1 MTLAA
6 RISAFMICVLGT
18 GLAGLAQAGPP
29 QDRAVRKAPSSQ
41 SAVKPAQSKN
51 RVTTPA
57 PAKARKPPSSTA
69 SLTATAATAGT
80 TTTAAALA
88 TSAVASTAATAATA
102 ATVAT
107 VATIATVPLKT
118 GTEQTVDLGH
128 AGQTATSLVKAS
140 PPAQTKSDLAA
151 EVVFR
156 ALSLLGVNYRF
167 GGSTPASGLD
177 CSGLVMYVFNEVTGL
192 KLPRRS
198 DDMSRVGGSIDRSEL
213 QAGDLVFFNTMRFPF
228 SHVGIFIGN
237 GQFVHAPSSGSTVRV
252 ESMNLAYWQSRF
264 NGARR
269 LLPGES
275 MEMTPSSALIVE
287 SDSAGLLRPIEAASP
302 TASPPAA
309 TAPAGKPA
317 SRVPEIWSRDNLI
330 VN

>member
-1 MTLAA
+1 MILAA
-6 RISAFMICVLGT
+6 RISAFMICALGT
-18 GLAGLAQAGPP
+18 SLAGIAQAGPP
-29 QDRAVRKAPSSQ
+29 SDRVIRKTPSSQ
-41 SAVKPAQSKN
+41 SAVKTAQ
-51 RVTTPA
+51 
-57 PAKARKPPSSTA
+57 AKSRST
-69 SLTATAATAGT
+69 TATAAA
-80 TTTAAALA
+80 
-88 TSAVASTAATAATA
+88 
-102 ATVAT
+102 VAT
-107 VATIATVPLKT
+107 VATAALKT
-118 GTEQTVDLGH
+118 GTEQTVDLGP

-167 GGSTPASGLD
+167 GGSTPTSGLD

-237 GQFVHAPSSGSTVRV
+237 GQFVHAPSTGSTVRV
-252 ESMNLAYWQSRF
+252 ENMNLAYWQSRF

-275 MEMTPSSALIVE
+275 MEMTPNSGLIVDAD
-287 SDSAGLLRPIEAASP
+287 DSGLLRPIEAV
-302 TASPPAA
+302 SPPAA
-309 TAPAGKPA
+309 TAPASKPA
-317 SRVPEIWSRDNLI
+317 LRVPGIWSRDSSI

>member
-29 QDRAVRKAPSSQ
+29 QDRVAKKAPSSQ
-41 SAVKPAQSKN
+41 SAVKTTQAKG
-51 RVTTPA
+51 RVKTAA
-57 PAKARKPPSSTA
+57 PAKAATALSSTSFLPAAAATTATA
-69 SLTATAATAGT
+69 SLKP
-80 TTTAAALA
+80 
-88 TSAVASTAATAATA
+88 SDQ
-102 ATVAT
+102 
-107 VATIATVPLKT
+107 TIDP
-118 GTEQTVDLGH
+118 GP
-128 AGQTATSLVKAS
+128 AGQPAAPVAKSS
-140 PPAQTKSDLAA
+140 PSVQAKPDLAA

-177 CSGLVMYVFNEVTGL
+177 CSGLVMYVFNEVTGV

-237 GQFVHAPSSGSTVRV
+237 GQFVHAPSTGSTVRV
-252 ESMNLAYWQSRF
+252 ENMNLAYWQSRF

-275 MEMTPSSALIVE
+275 MAMTPSSALIV
-287 SDSAGLLRPIEAASP
+287 DADGAGLLRPIEAVSSP
-302 TASPPAA
+302 VSPPAA

-317 SRVPEIWSRDNLI
+317 SRVPENGSRDSSI

>member
-18 GLAGLAQAGPP
+18 GFAGVAQAGPP
-29 QDRAVRKAPSSQ
+29 QDRAVRKTPSGQ
-41 SAVKPAQSKN
+41 TAVKTAQSKN
-51 RVTTPA
+51 RVASAA
-57 PAKARKPPSSTA
+57 PAKAKKTPSSTA
-69 SLTATAATAGT
+69 SLTATAATTGT
-80 TTTAAALA
+80 TTTDAALP
-88 TSAVASTAATAATA
+88 TA

-107 VATIATVPLKT
+107 VQLKT
-118 GTEQTVDLGH
+118 GTEQTVDLGP
-128 AGQTATSLVKAS
+128 AGRTATSLVKAS
-140 PPAQTKSDLAA
+140 PSAQTKSDLAA

-237 GQFVHAPSSGSTVRV
+237 GQFVHAPSTGSTVRV
-252 ESMNLAYWQSRF
+252 ENMNLAYWQSRF

-275 MEMTPSSALIVE
+275 IEMPPSSALIVE
-287 SDSAGLLRPIEAASP
+287 SDSSGLLRPIEAASP
-302 TASPPAA
+302 PASPPAA

-317 SRVPEIWSRDNLI
+317 SRVPEIWSRDSLI